1 MKETIKKLLGNV
13 FKTSSKLT
21 MNIAAVNKDKIWA
34 SLTPRQMKI
43 LLCIAKI
50 VSDDV
55 TDEKYKPFETLNIKI
70 YVDRSCFTS
79 SNWPAINI
87 SLSYMARM
95 LNGERRI
102 GGKDVEKLREQL
114 ENLEKIK
121 FVTEYSNGKR
131 TVRVEE
137 RLFGITKQISVLNNG
152 ETKWVYCGM
161 YVNPIFVYELN
172 DKFAQVPHDIFTR
185 FNYAESNNRMFYVLF
200 FLLIEKRGHVMKHSD
215 DCAYAET
222 KRSILSR
229 VGENYYRNINGGGQR
244 KKRLQTDMDKA
255 VNSLKTIGLI
265 TDYREETNNAGET
278 KCVFLLNPDFTKPQS
293 SGET

>member
-50 VSDDV
+50 VSDDM
-55 TDEKYKPFETLNIKI
+55 T
-70 YVDRSCFTS
+70 
-79 SNWPAINI
+79 

-152 ETKWVYCGM
+152 ETKWVYCEM